1 MAGKGGDYD
10 GWILRLIENAED
22 ILYSYSEIEW
32 LKFAAG
38 KIEAY
43 SGKGITKNQIDA
55 LSEYRSKAFELP
67 ESLGLGVVSKVRYRD
82 DKGRWTK
89 RVTDRK
95 ETRTVYRGAGNKFIT
110 SKAAT
115 EKIRA
120 EIDALGVRKKLK
132 TYDT

>member
-22 ILYSYSEIEW
+22 ILYSYSEVEW

-43 SGKGITKNQIDA
+43 SGHGITKSQIDA

-67 ESLGLGVVSKVRYRD
+67 EQLGIGIVSKIRYRD

-89 RVTDRK
+89 QVTERK
-95 ETRTVYRGAGNKFIT
+95 ETRTVIRGAGNKFIT
-110 SKAAT
+110 SKTAT
-115 EKIRA
+115 ARIRT
-120 EIDALGVRKKLK
+120 EIDALGVRKKEK
-132 TYDT
+132 TYET